1 MEQQKRFGVLDCCLQ
16 MAGETHSLRKI
27 SVVPAWMCQPGCASL
42 VVCLETSLF
51 IKGCLVVHRKRRK
64 FVIIVR
70 PSTIFTLR
78 EETWGIRKVKWGIN
92 LVWSQRKYPGQC
104 LLFCSFLPISSF
116 SDLPP
121 VSWNKNQGVWEKVN
135 GYFVWSP
142 VMDICR
148 AVLVI
153 LGKKG
158 RQGKANFVRILQ
170 NLYLYMKRDSI
181 MSHSWETAN
190 WYHDFF
196 NGFPHICA
204 HGFAVSQCL
213 SPSKKPI
220 CIHSVTMW
228 IINRIQDQDL

>member
-1 MEQQKRFGVLDCCLQ
+1 MGNKSCL
-16 MAGETHSLRKI
+16 I
-27 SVVPAWMCQPGCASL
+27 SGNENIQGSACSFA
-42 VVCLETSLF
+42 
-51 IKGCLVVHRKRRK
+51 
-64 FVIIVR
+64 
-70 PSTIFTLR
+70 
-78 EETWGIRKVKWGIN
+78 
-92 LVWSQRKYPGQC
+92 
-104 LLFCSFLPISSF
+104 LFCPFWSF

-142 VMDICR
+142 VMEICR

-158 RQGKANFVRILQ
+158 RQGKANFVKILQ
-170 NLYLYMKRDSI
+170 NLYFYMKRDSI

-213 SPSKKPI
+213 SPSKNPI
-220 CIHSVTMW
+220 CIHSVPMW